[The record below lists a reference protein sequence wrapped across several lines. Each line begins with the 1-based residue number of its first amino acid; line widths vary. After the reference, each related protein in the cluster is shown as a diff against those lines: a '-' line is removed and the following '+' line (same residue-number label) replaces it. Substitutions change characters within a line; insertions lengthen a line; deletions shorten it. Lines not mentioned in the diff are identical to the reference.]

1 MNRANHHCS
10 ASVAVALMLA
20 CLLAWPTVSLAQ
32 LGGLLPTP
40 TTNTS
45 PTAVGDA
52 SAVQAT
58 VLGFLGTATTT
69 VLADT
74 GSLAGTTDAR
84 DASQLAGSVPSLLG
98 GEALSATTIGYP
110 NEVDSAAS
118 LASLNLNVGG
128 VGVSADFV
136 MAEASQMLGAA
147 GSGASYI
154 DNLAI
159 NGTPVFVSG
168 DPNQTIAIPGGQLII
183 NEQTIST
190 NGATVVNALHVI
202 VNGVANVVIASA
214 TAGIS

>member
-45 PTAVGDA
+45 PAVVGNA

-74 GSLAGTTDAR
+74 GSLRSEEHT
-84 DASQLAGSVPSLLG
+84 SVQSRVDIVCRLLL
-98 GEALSATTIGYP
+98 EKK
-110 NEVDSAAS
+110 
-118 LASLNLNVGG
+118 
-128 VGVSADFV
+128 
-136 MAEASQMLGAA
+136 
-147 GSGASYI
+147 
-154 DNLAI
+154 
-159 NGTPVFVSG
+159 
-168 DPNQTIAIPGGQLII
+168 
-183 NEQTIST
+183 
-190 NGATVVNALHVI
+190 
-202 VNGVANVVIASA
+202 
-214 TAGIS
+214 

>member
-1 MNRANHHCS
+1 MNRANLHCS
-10 ASVAVALMLA
+10 ASVAVALMLP

-45 PTAVGDA
+45 PAVVGNA
-52 SAVQAT
+52 SAVHAP

-110 NEVDSAAS
+110 NEGDSAAS
-118 LASLNLNVGG
+118 LTGLNLNVGG

-136 MAEASQMLGAA
+136 MAEASQMLRAA
-147 GSGASYI
+147 RSRIGR
-154 DNLAI
+154 
-159 NGTPVFVSG
+159 
-168 DPNQTIAIPGGQLII
+168 
-183 NEQTIST
+183 
-190 NGATVVNALHVI
+190 
-202 VNGVANVVIASA
+202 
-214 TAGIS
+214 